1 MTIKIE
7 VDGLLKKYEDN
18 DSKNLAK
25 ASKALSEKDTWHKS
39 IIDENGEE
47 VNITLLL
54 AYEYSKGIE
63 NITNGIV
70 SFDEALS
77 KLMEIDN
84 LVLGEFN
91 ENNDDILYGK
101 NYQDKTMMMANSQE
115 YYDTVRKHTGAMN
128 FCYFD
133 KNGKLADTVAIFKEV
148 RDSEGKKLREG
159 ATFHDLTDLRDTFF
173 HEVTHHMEK
182 DFVPKAEPQMY
193 TSIDGRTYS
202 NYDKVDRYRKVEYV
216 NGARIISEVID
227 LPAESQFNISTGLTT
242 TEILPNGEEVIHN
255 QVTEGFVQAVAVAIT
270 RSLGCP
276 EQEIR
281 TDKYFE
287 KTQMAFKVI
296 EARDKDLGQ
305 GQTFADFIRH
315 SYQIKGELEQ
325 IHVQGKNALQYISDY
340 GEMSDRGKTTKSK
353 IIRGFGYLGKKL
365 DYPLEKQEEIENS
378 RILGK
383 TELTEDETENL
394 RTMLLNGKTDAESK
408 EIVDDFVGRYTGALA
423 EEKSFFD
430 AIPSQLDFSK
440 FKTEEI
446 GIDEYIKKQE
456 AKHISMKDIVKNAI
470 SNGLDLE
477 QVEQMDRVEN
487 VLSNERNEE
496 GVTKDEYLYAKAYTE
511 VLEIINHFSED
522 EYKKIPKEKIDFYEK
537 HKDRK
542 YDFKINPNIDL
553 AEQNISRKANAI
565 LVSLFRDYFATA
577 KQKEILKNLLQQNQ
591 EKLEIKRFQAFYMVE
606 VTKLV
611 FFLILHLSN
620 FYVLYYFKYYIYFLH
635 LYF

>member
-39 IIDENGEE
+39 IIDENG
-47 VNITLLL
+47 
-54 AYEYSKGIE
+54 
-63 NITNGIV
+63 
-70 SFDEALS
+70 
-77 KLMEIDN
+77 
-84 LVLGEFN
+84 
-91 ENNDDILYGK
+91 
-101 NYQDKTMMMANSQE
+101 
-115 YYDTVRKHTGAMN
+115 
-128 FCYFD
+128 
-133 KNGKLADTVAIFKEV
+133 KLADTVAIFKEV
-148 RDSEGKKLREG
+148 RDSEGKKLRKG

-365 DYPLEKQEEIENS
+365 DYPPEKQEEIENS

-496 GVTKDEYLYAKAYTE
+496 GVTKDE
-511 VLEIINHFSED
+511 
-522 EYKKIPKEKIDFYEK
+522 
-537 HKDRK
+537 
-542 YDFKINPNIDL
+542 
-553 AEQNISRKANAI
+553 
-565 LVSLFRDYFATA
+565 
-577 KQKEILKNLLQQNQ
+577 
-591 EKLEIKRFQAFYMVE
+591 
-606 VTKLV
+606 
-611 FFLILHLSN
+611 
-620 FYVLYYFKYYIYFLH
+620 
-635 LYF
+635 

>member
-7 VDGLLKKYEDN
+7 VDGLLRKYEEN

-25 ASKALSEKDTWHKS
+25 VSEALSEKDTWQKS
-39 IIDENGEE
+39 IIAENGEE

-101 NYQDKTMMMANSQE
+101 NYQDKTMMMVNSQE

-128 FCYFD
+128 FSYFD

-148 RDSEGKKLREG
+148 RDGEGKKLREG
-159 ATFHDLTDLRDTFF
+159 ATFQDLTDLRDTFF

-182 DFVPKAEPQMY
+182 DFVSKDEPQMY

-202 NYDKVDRYRKVEYV
+202 NYNKVDKYRKMEYV
-216 NGARIISEVID
+216 HGERSISDVID
-227 LPAESQFNISTGLTT
+227 LPAKSQFNISTGLTT

-296 EARDKDLGQ
+296 EARDKYLGQ

-315 SYQIKGELEQ
+315 SYKIKGELEQ

-340 GEMSDRGKTTKSK
+340 GEMSDRGKTRKSK
-353 IIRGFGYLGKKL
+353 IIRKFGDLEKKL
-365 DYPLEKQEEIENS
+365 DYPPEKQEEIENS

-394 RTMLLNGKTDAESK
+394 RTMLLNGKTDTESK
-408 EIVDDFVGRYTGALA
+408 EIVDDFIGRYTVALA

-430 AIPSQLDFSK
+430 ALPSQLDFSK

-446 GIDEYIKKQE
+446 GIDEHIKKQE

-470 SNGLDLE
+470 SNGLDIE

-496 GVTKDEYLYAKAYTE
+496 GVTKDE
-511 VLEIINHFSED
+511 
-522 EYKKIPKEKIDFYEK
+522 
-537 HKDRK
+537 
-542 YDFKINPNIDL
+542 
-553 AEQNISRKANAI
+553 
-565 LVSLFRDYFATA
+565 
-577 KQKEILKNLLQQNQ
+577 
-591 EKLEIKRFQAFYMVE
+591 
-606 VTKLV
+606 
-611 FFLILHLSN
+611 
-620 FYVLYYFKYYIYFLH
+620 
-635 LYF
+635 

>member
-148 RDSEGKKLREG
+148 RDSEGKKKLREG

-340 GEMSDRGKTTKSK
+340 GEMSDRGKT
-353 IIRGFGYLGKKL
+353 
-365 DYPLEKQEEIENS
+365 
-378 RILGK
+378 
-383 TELTEDETENL
+383 ELTEDETENL

-496 GVTKDEYLYAKAYTE
+496 GVTKDE
-511 VLEIINHFSED
+511 
-522 EYKKIPKEKIDFYEK
+522 
-537 HKDRK
+537 
-542 YDFKINPNIDL
+542 
-553 AEQNISRKANAI
+553 
-565 LVSLFRDYFATA
+565 
-577 KQKEILKNLLQQNQ
+577 
-591 EKLEIKRFQAFYMVE
+591 
-606 VTKLV
+606 
-611 FFLILHLSN
+611 
-620 FYVLYYFKYYIYFLH
+620 
-635 LYF
+635 

>member
-115 YYDTVRKHTGAMN
+115 YYDTVRKHT
-128 FCYFD
+128 
-133 KNGKLADTVAIFKEV
+133 
-148 RDSEGKKLREG
+148 G

-365 DYPLEKQEEIENS
+365 DYPPEKQEEIENS

-496 GVTKDEYLYAKAYTE
+496 GVTKDE
-511 VLEIINHFSED
+511 
-522 EYKKIPKEKIDFYEK
+522 
-537 HKDRK
+537 
-542 YDFKINPNIDL
+542 
-553 AEQNISRKANAI
+553 
-565 LVSLFRDYFATA
+565 
-577 KQKEILKNLLQQNQ
+577 
-591 EKLEIKRFQAFYMVE
+591 
-606 VTKLV
+606 
-611 FFLILHLSN
+611 
-620 FYVLYYFKYYIYFLH
+620 
-635 LYF
+635 